1 MLSLSK
7 AILCITFLPLLGLL
21 ASSCH
26 SPTEVLA
33 PRRPNLLLISI
44 ETFRADRLRANGY
57 RRRTT
62 PNLDRLAREGVNF
75 RQAIAQAPFTLPSL
89 ATVMT
94 GLTPPLH
101 GVRNHPA
108 TLSPELTTLAERL
121 GNPVT
126 RPRR

>member
-7 AILCITFLPLLGLL
+7 AVLYIMFLPLLGLL

-75 RQAIAQAPFTLPSL
+75 RQAIAQASFTLPSL

-101 GVRNHPA
+101 GVRN
-108 TLSPELTTLAERL
+108 
-121 GNPVT
+121 
-126 RPRR
+126 